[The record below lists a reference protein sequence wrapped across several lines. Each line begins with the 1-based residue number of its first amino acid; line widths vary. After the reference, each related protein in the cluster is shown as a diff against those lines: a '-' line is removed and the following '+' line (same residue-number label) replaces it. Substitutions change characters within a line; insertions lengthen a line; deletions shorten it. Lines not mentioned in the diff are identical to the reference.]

1 MPMARRVVFISLSL
15 LLVLLVCAALPSVF
29 LPKRWLDIK
38 PGQER
43 AAVHVVLGKP
53 DADFSVKS
61 FDGWHNPFGLGA
73 SVLTVDYDE
82 QLSKVVSTRI
92 RTVWGFE
99 YRDWVQEYKVIL
111 KSPARNNPTTVA
123 KPESASNAAK

>member
-1 MPMARRVVFISLSL
+1 
-15 LLVLLVCAALPSVF
+15 VLLVCAALPTVF

-38 PGQER
+38 PGRER
-43 AAVHVVLGKP
+43 AAVHAVLDKP

-82 QLSKVVSTRI
+82 HLSKVVSTRI

-99 YRDWVQEYKVIL
+99 YRDWVQEYKEIL
-111 KSPARNNPTTVA
+111 MSPPRNDSTAVVS
-123 KPESASNAAK
+123 PESASNAAK

>member
-1 MPMARRVVFISLSL
+1 MARRVVFVSLSL
-15 LLVLLVCAALPSVF
+15 VLVVLAGAALPTMF

-38 PGQER
+38 PGHDR
-43 AAVHVVLGKP
+43 TAVHLVLGKP
-53 DADFSVKS
+53 DADYSVKS

-99 YRDWVQEYKVIL
+99 YRDWVQEYKEIL
-111 KSPARNNPTTVA
+111 KPLRQGNAPAVASPVAASNVA
-123 KPESASNAAK
+123 K